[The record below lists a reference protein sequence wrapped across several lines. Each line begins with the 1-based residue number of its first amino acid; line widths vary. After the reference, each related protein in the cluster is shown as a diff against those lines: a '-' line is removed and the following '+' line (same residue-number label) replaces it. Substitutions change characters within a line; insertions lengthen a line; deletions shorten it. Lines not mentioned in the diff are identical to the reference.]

1 MLVIVVIVLFLSPV
15 FCEVEVK
22 ITKGILKGQI
32 LKSRNERP
40 YYSFTGIPYAKPP
53 VGKLRFEVS
62 TYSIFIVFGKKI
74 VNIVSPLQY
83 HSKYLY
89 IYILY
94 HRLLNQLI
102 HGMVH

>member
-1 MLVIVVIVLFLSPV
+1 MLVIAVIVLFLSPV

-62 TYSIFIVFGKKI
+62 IYSIFIVFENRI

-89 IYILY
+89 IYYI
-94 HRLLNQLI
+94 
-102 HGMVH
+102 

>member
-1 MLVIVVIVLFLSPV
+1 MLVIAVIVLFLSSV

-53 VGKLRFEVS
+53 IRKLRFEVS
-62 TYSIFIVFGKKI
+62 IYSIFIVFQKSI
-74 VNIVSPLQY
+74 VNIVSSLQY
-83 HSKYLY
+83 HSNFL
-89 IYILY
+89 YILY
-94 HRLLNQLI
+94 RRLLNQLI